1 MTQSTLSSGP
11 CCEVNKL
18 IVQVIGNGHSD
29 TQRLAFYEHDSL
41 KRLDA
46 LTDSDRPETLTGGYL
61 LNSALHVWAWSNTV
75 KHRLWL
81 DIASVDGAP
90 IRVPLPEVSITPRQ
104 FDGQWNQIVPVVPFV
119 ALPGVNSTQDSGT
132 PVLCRAGF
140 IYVFLNG
147 RVWRELEVRV
157 DDERTTYHD
166 VDFNEYRM
174 GDEIEPRSRLATG
187 QALEDIWLPSSWNNL
202 PVAPQLCFSEIQ
214 LSGPRLR
221 CLENDSA
228 LRRQRCQS
236 PNLRSSLAT
245 FERLFHNKPD
255 GTAMLEAFG
264 ALDAHDKVRPQAAAD
279 AHVSWLNYDTH
290 AFPVSRVAP
299 QRARQPGYEW
309 LLDQPARYLCD
320 LSGQFP
326 VRALSEAHAHVTRSE
341 RGETAYQATPLETGA
356 WAHWIGELCTPQL
369 GDELWHEQPEVPDVL
384 HRARQRNLYGVML
397 QDPHYR
403 LRHLHTRVND
413 QQNLLQLC
421 AARASRHA
429 HHASALLVQQLV
441 VPTTLGGGIN
451 PLHKQ
456 LNALKL
462 QGRIDV
468 NRFTASGER
477 QQLWRSLEMSQA
489 LLSECLTTRRT
500 QQTLADH
507 LSLEGFDYVAAL
519 HFVSQLFASLA
530 TRPSQTDPLAV
541 NGEVGDAVTGLSKS
555 GSDPSDGQR
564 LIQHIANDETHPLHR
579 MLWPA
584 LESQDTDAP
593 YVQSAV
599 PDINS
604 GDGLFRPNALL
615 AAVSC
620 EVIDPKQLNTLDA
633 YLLAGLVE
641 SGSLNNTLTGT
652 LKAAA
657 AALGNLFENLQG
669 SVDTA
674 ERAVQAA
681 RNIPI
686 STTSPAPVV
695 NLTQQ
700 KRAVAQLRSMLPGG
714 FGALHFLTHQEAR
727 NKNLY
732 IFGLTDLPEIPER
745 LRRPSLDYRSA
756 SDISMV
762 EPQHYRNGGDL
773 RPNTIVIAMPR
784 EHRVAQLVSSVNQRV
799 NAAWQENMA
808 EQEKVRGNAIQQAVK
823 HQQALKS
830 EWMYKALNSTPF
842 AAMVGML
849 EVWNLRNEWS
859 SREQTF
865 KEKGG
870 VRAGLGLLG
879 AGVDLTIAME
889 ALTVKL
895 AGSQSILAAA
905 TRKTLFS
912 ISDAAAKNVLGSL
925 SEHFIKEFSA
935 RLIGQ
940 VIAGSIFVGLN
951 LYDAWHAYQWGDDAL
966 WGHLLMAAGGLTG
979 IAGTLLVG
987 GSTLLG
993 LGPLGWISL
1002 ILISIGLGVVYW
1014 LSSTP
1019 IEDWLSAGPFGP
1031 NSDQA
1036 PHLQAPENAFYYLVS
1051 LFANIRITVEAN
1063 PEYSLPAC
1071 IESFNPVPMDIRA
1084 SDTRIRIESNL
1095 PGLLTGLGDL
1105 STKASCVL
1113 LKVRRSR
1120 VRFDGPPREE
1130 THLFPEAKPKAYRP
1144 KPDGM
1149 EIFLQ
1154 TPWETLVEVS
1164 RSNDTVSVH
1173 TEWQVRAQ
1181 LTLSDGSSSWVFP
1194 APRPKDPTPFGLA
1207 HTTPNF
1213 KEIEQ
1218 PFWADETTHK
1228 AQDDQ

>member
-18 IVQVIGNGHSD
+18 IVQVTGNGHPD

-46 LTDSDRPETLTGGYL
+46 LTDSDRPETLTGEYL
-61 LNSALHVWAWSNTV
+61 LNSALHVWAWSNTF

-81 DIASVDGAP
+81 EIASVDGAP

-119 ALPGVNSTQDSGT
+119 ALPGVNSTHDNGT

-264 ALDAHDKVRPQAAAD
+264 ALNAHDKVRPQAAAD

-369 GDELWHEQPEVPDVL
+369 GDELWHEQPEAPDVL

-397 QDPHYR
+397 QDSHYR

-441 VPTTLGGGIN
+441 VPSTLGGGTN

-584 LESQDTDAP
+584 LESQDTNAP

-599 PDINS
+599 PDING

-641 SGSLNNTLTGT
+641 SGSLNNTFTGT

-849 EVWNLRNEWS
+849 EVWNLRNEWVAWDAVE
-859 SREQTF
+859 R
-865 KEKGG
+865 EKGQLRAVG
-870 VRAGLGLLG
+870 GAAGAGLDLL
-879 AGVDLTIAME
+879 IAME

-895 AGSQSILAAA
+895 AGSQPILATA
-905 TRKTLFS
+905 RKVLFT
-912 ISDAAAKNVLGSL
+912 IPETTAKRVLGSL
-925 SEHFIKEFSA
+925 SEYLVKEFSA
-935 RLIGQ
+935 RLIAQ
-940 VIAGSIFVGLN
+940 MVVGSVFVGLN
-951 LYDAWHAYQWGDDAL
+951 LYDAWYAHQWGDDAK

-979 IAGTLLVG
+979 IASTMMVG

-993 LGPLGWISL
+993 MGPLGWITL
-1002 ILISIGLGVVYW
+1002 IFVSIGVGLVYW
-1014 LSSTP
+1014 LTSTP

-1031 NSDQA
+1031 NANRA
-1036 PHLQAPENAFYYLVS
+1036 PHLQSPEPAFYYLVS
-1051 LFANIRITVEAN
+1051 LIADIRITVERN
-1063 PEYSLPAC
+1063 PEYTVPAYS
-1071 IESFNPVPMDIRA
+1071 EHYNPVPKYVREA
-1084 SDTRIRIESNL
+1084 DTRIRIESNL
-1095 PGLLTGLGDL
+1095 PGLLTGPGDL
-1105 STKASCVL
+1105 STKASCAL
-1113 LKVRRSR
+1113 MMVRRFQT
-1120 VRFDGPPREE
+1120 RFDGSPRVE
-1130 THLFPEAKPKAYRP
+1130 TQLYPETKPITYRRTIN
-1144 KPDGM
+1144 GL
-1149 EIFLQ
+1149 EIFIV
-1154 TPWETLVEVS
+1154 TPWERYAETA
-1164 RSNDTVSVH
+1164 RSNDAVSAH
-1173 TEWQVRAQ
+1173 IEWQVRAQ
-1181 LTLSDGSSSWVFP
+1181 LTLSDGDSSWVFP
-1194 APRPKDPTPFGLA
+1194 APKPKDPTPFNSTHA
-1207 HTTPNF
+1207 APNF
-1213 KEIEQ
+1213 KEVGQ
-1218 PFWADETTHK
+1218 LYWADETTHK
-1228 AQDDQ
+1228 ARGDK

>member
-18 IVQVIGNGHSD
+18 IVQVTGNGHPD

-46 LTDSDRPETLTGGYL
+46 LTDSDRPETLTGEYL
-61 LNSALHVWAWSNTV
+61 LNSALHVWAWSNTF

-81 DIASVDGAP
+81 EIASVDGAP

-119 ALPGVNSTQDSGT
+119 ALPGVNSTHDNGI

-264 ALDAHDKVRPQAAAD
+264 ALNAHDKVRPQAAAD

-341 RGETAYQATPLETGA
+341 RGETAYQATSLETGA

-441 VPTTLGGGIN
+441 VPPTLGGGIN

-584 LESQDTDAP
+584 LESQDTNAP

-641 SGSLNNTLTGT
+641 SGSLNNTFTGT
-652 LKAAA
+652 LKAVAA
-657 AALGNLFENLQG
+657 TLMSLHENLQG
-669 SVDTA
+669 AVDVA
-674 ERAVQAA
+674 EKAVQAA
-681 RNIPI
+681 KNTPRPGAA
-686 STTSPAPVV
+686 SPAPAL
-695 NLTQQ
+695 NMGQQ
-700 KRAVAQLRSMLPGG
+700 RRAVAQLRSMLPGG
-714 FGALHFLTHQEAR
+714 LGAMQFITYAEAR
-727 NKNLY
+727 SKNLY
-732 IFGLTDLPEIPER
+732 IFGLSDLPDIPAR
-745 LRRPSLDYRSA
+745 LRRPALDYRST
-756 SDISMV
+756 SDRSMV
-762 EPQHYRNGGDL
+762 DRQHYRNGGE
-773 RPNTIVIAMPR
+773 PHANTIVIAMPR
-784 EHRVAQLVSSVNQRV
+784 DHRTAQLISRVNQQV
-799 NAAWQENMA
+799 NTAWQAHTA
-808 EQEKVRGNAIQQAVK
+808 EQEKVRGSAIQDAVK
-823 HQQALKS
+823 NRTALQS
-830 EWMYKALNSTPF
+830 QWMYKALNSTPF
-842 AAMVGML
+842 AAAVGML
-849 EVWNLRNEWS
+849 EVWNLRSELEAVKETV
-859 SREQTF
+859 R
-865 KEKGG
+865 EKGTYRAAAG
-870 VRAGLGLLG
+870 VVG
-879 AGVDLTIAME
+879 AGADLIIAME

-895 AGSQSILAAA
+895 ASSQSALAGA
-905 TRKTLFS
+905 RKTLFVIPEAFS
-912 ISDAAAKNVLGSL
+912 TRLLGEWLAKRLVNIVT
-925 SEHFIKEFSA
+925 A
-935 RLIGQ
+935 RLLGQ
-940 VIAGSIFVGLN
+940 LVAGSIFVGLN

-1063 PEYSLPAC
+1063 PEYCLPAC

-1084 SDTRIRIESNL
+1084 SDTRIR
-1095 PGLLTGLGDL
+1095 
-1105 STKASCVL
+1105 
-1113 LKVRRSR
+1113 
-1120 VRFDGPPREE
+1120 
-1130 THLFPEAKPKAYRP
+1130 Y
-1144 KPDGM
+1144 
-1149 EIFLQ
+1149 
-1154 TPWETLVEVS
+1154 
-1164 RSNDTVSVH
+1164 
-1173 TEWQVRAQ
+1173 
-1181 LTLSDGSSSWVFP
+1181 
-1194 APRPKDPTPFGLA
+1194 A
-1207 HTTPNF
+1207 HPNR
-1213 KEIEQ
+1213 EQ
-1218 PFWADETTHK
+1218 PARPIDRTGRPQHQSLVCAAESSPIPRSLRWA
-1228 AQDDQ
+1228 ASRRIPPISRGQA